1 MIERPVDKPP
11 KRKLPAPLYGIGKKI
26 RTRGMNAEQIA
37 WEDYLIP
44 GMASDVLRNKVG
56 LKSEPYGCTDQDVL
70 TQREEVF
77 SAFRMVELK
86 QNPIPGDFGLEH
98 MKAIH
103 KHLFQDVYEW
113 AGETRNVDLWK
124 NGYDYAPHQGIE
136 MLWNEQHKA
145 LQEDGMLTGI
155 EDPADFADALA
166 YHWGMV
172 NVAHAFREG
181 NTRAQTI
188 FFHQL
193 AHEAAWELDVAKLS
207 PTHPESIRDE
217 FVEARFHHQGNGFD
231 HAPLAAVLAKAI
243 TRREPELERAIEA
256 SKAHEPHQS
265 RLHSM
270 QRAMELGAQKLVVE
284 EDRTVDPPRDP
295 RRPASRPGSMR
306 ADLYRRFPEL
316 TPEQA
321 DSVRSPRHRAEPDL
335 GAGL

>member
-26 RTRGMNAEQIA
+26 RTRGMDPERIA

-56 LKSEPYGCTDQDVL
+56 LKSEPYGCTDQDLL

-86 QNPIPGDFGLEH
+86 QKPIPGNFGLEH

-124 NGYDYAPHQGIE
+124 NGYDYAPHQGVE

-155 EDPADFADALA
+155 EDPAEFADALA

-193 AHEAAWELDVAKLS
+193 AAEAGWDLDVAKLS
-207 PTHPESIRDE
+207 PNHPESIRDE

-231 HAPLAAVLAKAI
+231 HKPLADVLVKAI
-243 TRREPELERAIEA
+243 TRREPELEQQHQRPDVGRQLLDTISRNLRANLGAYAFAPKQPDPVKE
-256 SKAHEPHQS
+256 
-265 RLHSM
+265 RLH
-270 QRAMELGAQKLVVE
+270 
-284 EDRTVDPPRDP
+284 
-295 RRPASRPGSMR
+295 
-306 ADLYRRFPEL
+306 RFPEL
-316 TPEQA
+316 APDSDFEVPTRTPK
-321 DSVRSPRHRAEPDL
+321 HRAPDPAEPSL
-335 GAGL
+335 